1 MEYLNDKPTAII
13 RKASSIHNSEFNL
26 IRHPA
31 NFITYLTGL
40 LIQFMLL
47 LFQIT
52 ALGPTSVGNALE
64 DAFGNAA
71 APSPLTLGTSPGTE
85 ALPHIR
91 FYTFLF
97 LPACREVQTRSRRKK
112 GQENPNRKSRFII
125 VNACARQSKQ
135 QPPT

>member
-13 RKASSIHNSEFNL
+13 RKASSIHNFEFNL

-64 DAFGNAA
+64 DAFGNAV
-71 APSPLTLGTSPGTE
+71 APSPRSPDAQHLSWDRGVYHVLDFTP
-85 ALPHIR
+85 LF
-91 FYTFLF
+91 FYLH
-97 LPACREVQTRSRRKK
+97 AE
-112 GQENPNRKSRFII
+112 KSR
-125 VNACARQSKQ
+125 
-135 QPPT
+135 

>member
-13 RKASSIHNSEFNL
+13 RKASSIHNFELNL

-52 ALGPTSVGNALE
+52 TLDPTSVGNALE
-64 DAFGNAA
+64 DAFGNAV
-71 APSPLTLGTSPGTE
+71 APSPHSPDTQHLPWDGGIYHDLGFMP
-85 ALPHIR
+85 PF
-91 FYTFLF
+91 FYLH
-97 LPACREVQTRSRRKK
+97 AQ
-112 GQENPNRKSRFII
+112 KSRG
-125 VNACARQSKQ
+125 AQ
-135 QPPT
+135 